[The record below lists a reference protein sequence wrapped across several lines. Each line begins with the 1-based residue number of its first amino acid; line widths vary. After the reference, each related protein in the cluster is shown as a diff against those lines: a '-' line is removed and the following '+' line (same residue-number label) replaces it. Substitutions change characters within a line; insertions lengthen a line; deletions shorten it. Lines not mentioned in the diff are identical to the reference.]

1 MIEAKQV
8 LLLAEEKA
16 RVNYHLDLAQ
26 LNAWQ
31 LHEALGL
38 ALMQLIT
45 PDWRHSITQSE
56 ASKQACYLSA
66 EYLLGRMVYNNLFCA
81 GVLSDVTRLL
91 ATQGIDIGALEEIED
106 NAFGNGGL
114 GRLAACYLDSA
125 ATHVIPLTGYGLRYR
140 FGLFKQHFIDGQ
152 QVEEPDDWSKYG
164 DPWSLRRRDLAVTV
178 SFGDGQV
185 LAVPYDMPVLGYQL
199 KSIGTLRLW
208 QCESLKEVD
217 FALFNQQDYEAAV
230 ADKNKAEDITRFLYP
245 NDSNDA
251 GKVLRIKQQYVLSS
265 ATMQDLLRNFKQHI
279 GRDFSKF
286 PGVYAVQLNDTH
298 PVMAIPELIRL
309 LQLDGLDFEQAFQIA
324 QKTFSY
330 TNHTVMDEA
339 LEKWD
344 AGMLKSVVP
353 QLYPLIRLINRRLLR
368 DLKSPALS
376 CIKNRQVQMA
386 PLAVYATHATNGVA
400 EIHTQI
406 LKDRLFKDW
415 YQVYPER
422 FQNKT
427 NGITQR
433 RWLGL
438 CNPQLTGLLTDA
450 LDSDAFLTQ
459 LDQLSALR
467 PLIDERLCH
476 HFHSIKQE
484 KKRELAL
491 QIFMREGIM
500 IPEHFIF
507 DVQVKRLHEYKR
519 QLLNAFSIM
528 TIYQGL
534 KAGTIMDF
542 TPTAFI
548 FGAKAAPG
556 YEQAK
561 AIIYYINQIAAL
573 INHDPA
579 MQDKLKVVFVQNY
592 NCSYAEYIIPAADI
606 SEQISPAGTEASGTG
621 NMKLMLNGAVTLGTY
636 DGANIEIAIEAG
648 KENNYIFGATVE
660 EIIAIKDSYDPLK
673 IYNMNKVLKAA
684 VDTLA
689 DGIFKDPQGM
699 LKTLHESLLNGLSW
713 HGPDHQYLF
722 LDFESYMRQKLKA
735 NKDYKNIQA
744 FSKKCLMNVAG
755 AGKFSSDRAIQ
766 EYARDIW
773 GLMD

>member
-16 RVNYHLDLAQ
+16 RVNYHLELAQ

-31 LHEALGL
+31 LHEVIGL
-38 ALMQLIT
+38 ALMQEIT
-45 PDWRHSITQSE
+45 PDWRRSIVQGESG
-56 ASKQACYLSA
+56 KQACYLSA
-66 EYLLGRMVYNNLFCA
+66 EYLLGRMVYNNLFCT
-81 GVLSDVTRLL
+81 GMLSDVTQLL
-91 ATQGIDIGALEEIED
+91 AAQGIDIGALEEIED
-106 NAFGNGGL
+106 DAFGNGGL

-125 ATHVIPLTGYGLRYR
+125 ATHAIPLTGYGLRYR
-140 FGLFKQHFIDGQ
+140 FGLFKQRFVDGW

-164 DPWSLRRRDLAVTV
+164 DPWSMRRLDLAVTV

-185 LAVPYDMPVLGYQL
+185 LAVPYDMPVLGYRL
-199 KSIGTLRLW
+199 RSIGTLRLW
-208 QCESLKEVD
+208 QCESLRDVD
-217 FALFNQQDYEAAV
+217 FALFNAQEYTAAV
-230 ADKNKAEDITRFLYP
+230 AEKNKAEDITKFLYP

-265 ATMQDLLRNFKQHI
+265 ATIQDLLRSFKQRI
-279 GRDFSKF
+279 GRDFGKF
-286 PGVYAVQLNDTH
+286 PAFYAVQLNDTH

-309 LQLDGLDFEQAFQIA
+309 LQLEGLDFEQAFLIA
-324 QKTFSY
+324 RETFSY
-330 TNHTVMDEA
+330 TNHTVMEEA

-344 AGMLKSVVP
+344 AGMLKFVVP

-376 CIKNRQVQMA
+376 CIKNRHVHMA

-406 LKDRLFKDW
+406 LKDRLFRDW
-415 YQVYPER
+415 YQLFPER

-438 CNPQLTGLLTDA
+438 CNPQLTGLLADT

-467 PLIDERLCH
+467 PLIDDKLCQ
-476 HFHSIKQE
+476 HFHSIKQG
-484 KKRELAL
+484 KKKELAL

-528 TIYQGL
+528 AIYVGL
-534 KAGTIMDF
+534 KDGTIKDF

-556 YEQAK
+556 YDQAK

-579 MQDKLKVVFVQNY
+579 MQDKLKVVFVHNY
-592 NCSYAEYIIPAADI
+592 NCSYAECIIPAADI

-621 NMKLMLNGAVTLGTY
+621 NMKLMLNGAITLGTY
-636 DGANIEIAIEAG
+636 DGANIEIAMEAG

-660 EIIAIKDSYDPLK
+660 ELTAIKDSYEPLK
-673 IYNMNKVLKAA
+673 IYKKNKTLKVA
-684 VDTLA
+684 VDTLV
-689 DGIFKDPQGM
+689 DGTFKDPQGI
-699 LKTLHESLLNGLSW
+699 LKTLHESLLKGLSW
-713 HGPDHQYLF
+713 HAPDHQYLF
-722 LDFESYMRQKLKA
+722 LDFDSYMRQKLKA
-735 NKDYKNIQA
+735 NRDYGNIQG
-744 FSKKCLMNVAG
+744 FSKKCLMNIAG

-773 GLMD
+773 GLKD